1 MTSMSLSAL
10 CLTNSCPA
18 ALVLLAECMPSV
30 CGSVNNNLTEAEQL
44 LCCTDA
50 LPDLMT
56 MLGHPNN
63 ITQSVAAL
71 AIQRLSLGSQPFI
84 NAIVAA
90 GLTLQQTTKAV
101 FVALRTH
108 CVCWTGGLSMV
119 AFRLTPGKESNTK
132 PNAVTMLHD
141 TCL

>member
-1 MTSMSLSAL
+1 M
-10 CLTNSCPA
+10 
-18 ALVLLAECMPSV
+18 LLAECMPSV
-30 CGSVNNNLTEAEQL
+30 CGSVNNSLTEAEQL

-84 NAIVAA
+84 DAVVAA
-90 GLTLQQTTKAV
+90 GLTLQQITKTV

-108 CVCWTGGLSMV
+108 FACWTGGLSMV
-119 AFRLTPGKESNTK
+119 AFRLTPEKESFTK
-132 PNAVTMLHD
+132 PNAVILSHD
-141 TCL
+141 TCP